1 MKSPWQIGLLALA
14 VTGVATYDFMFFKNH
29 QSEKQISI
37 QKETDQPATGVAEP
51 LLSPLPEPANA
62 GKATGLGGA
71 DSVPP
76 ISREE
81 LRGLSQQAFI
91 PNSFRE
97 AGIEA
102 SWPERDPFAA
112 DKVSEQRPHNI
123 SVIPLMNET
132 PVSLPQQPAL
142 QHASS
147 GIKETPAPLPPQH
160 EPQCVFSGTLIEG
173 ENKLALV
180 NGSPMSI
187 GDRLGIW
194 QLARIELDY
203 IVLEVGKESYR
214 IELKGAGPQAAHQKD
229 PL

>member
-1 MKSPWQIGLLALA
+1 MKSPWQLGFLALA
-14 VTGVATYDFMFFKNH
+14 VTGVSTYDFMFFKNH

-37 QKETDQPATGVAEP
+37 QMKTDQPMAGVAEP
-51 LLSPLPEPANA
+51 LLSPLSESDNA
-62 GKATGLGGA
+62 DKTTGLIGA

-91 PNSFRE
+91 SKDFGE
-97 AGIEA
+97 ADIEA
-102 SWPERDPFAA
+102 SWPERDPFAVN
-112 DKVSEQRPHNI
+112 KISERIQHIIP
-123 SVIPLMNET
+123 VKPLMKEIPISLSQQPTSQHVFSEMRET
-132 PVSLPQQPAL
+132 PV
-142 QHASS
+142 
-147 GIKETPAPLPPQH
+147 PLPPQPA
-160 EPQCVFSGTLIEG
+160 PQYVFSGTLVEG

-194 QLARIELDY
+194 QLTQIEPDY
-203 IVLEVGKESYR
+203 IILEVGKESYR
-214 IELKGAGPQAAHQKD
+214 IELKGAGSQTAHQKD